1 MTKKSKEKYPD
12 TQRVLTVMT
21 VVEKS
26 GNVNAPV
33 NKYCTLIKTAKGT
46 LRYCDN

>member
-33 NKYCTLIKTAKGT
+33 NKYIHKNCERDIEVL
-46 LRYCDN
+46 